1 MRSFKEMLA
10 SYEFTAEDEKLLLE
24 MRPLMEDRIDEVMNA
39 LNDWMTGSPETADF
53 FTDESRKKHIFEAQ
67 RNWFLGLFS
76 GKYDQRYY
84 DQLIKIGTVHVRN
97 AVRAHYMNRAVN
109 IVRASCIGILS
120 ACDGYEGAAAR
131 RIISFEKILDISL
144 DVITSSYIEEEI
156 RTYSPVYKVQS
167 ALINFSERFSQ
178 ATNLV
183 LVLALIGLTI
193 SVIGLFA
200 SDVIRMFSG
209 DLEDGIIGALGSLL
223 ILWLMI
229 ELMSTEIAHLKG
241 GKFHISVFVG
251 VAMVT
256 MIRETMIATLKHENA
271 TTIYPLIAAT
281 MTLGVVYWL
290 IARTEGKN
298 R

>member
-1 MRSFKEMLA
+1 MRSFRDILT
-10 SYEFTAEDEKLLLE
+10 SYEFSAEDEKRLLE
-24 MRPLMEDRIDEVMNA
+24 MRPLMEARVDEVMHA
-39 LNDWMTGSPETADF
+39 LNEWMTGSPETSGF

-67 RNWFLGLFS
+67 RSWFLGLFS
-76 GKYDQRYY
+76 GTYDQRYY
-84 DQLIKIGTVHVRN
+84 EQLIKIGAVHVRN
-97 AVRAHYMNRAVN
+97 SVKAHYMNRAVN
-109 IVRASCIGILS
+109 IVRNSCVSILS
-120 ACDGYEGAAAR
+120 QCDGSEDGMAR

-144 DVITSSYIEEEI
+144 DIITSSYIEEEI

-167 ALINFSERFSQ
+167 MLIDFSERFSQ

-193 SVIGLFA
+193 SVIGLFVM
-200 SDVIRMFSG
+200 DVRKMFSG
-209 DLEDGIIGALGSLL
+209 DLENGIIGALGSML

-256 MIRETMIATLKHENA
+256 MIRETMIATLKHEQA
-271 TTIYPLIAAT
+271 SSIYPLIAAT
-281 MTLGVVYWL
+281 MTLGIVYWL
-290 IARTEGKN
+290 VTRTEEKKK
-298 R
+298 